1 MMSDMI
7 KAFGTTGTPTG
18 PTYKHPLEEEIIR
31 ESSSMLMKIPEGKRL
46 LKYAKDQDINFHA
59 ITGREPNYR
68 RGDAHNLFL
77 ICPANTKAVDLEEMA
92 CNLGMAIRE
101 IEQPAIGI
109 PWVTAG
115 MAGSDVE
122 RMILNHYLDIIII
135 MCKITDEFVA
145 LNGSTK
151 LVDLIEKLGHAELH
165 RGIRSGLPHQELAEI
180 LRKTIKSV

>member
-1 MMSDMI
+1 MSDML
-7 KAFGTTGTPTG
+7 KAFGTTGATPTG

-31 ESSSMLMKIPEGKRL
+31 ESSSLLMKIPEGKRL
-46 LKYAKDQDINFHA
+46 LKYAKDNDIHFHA
-59 ITGREPNYR
+59 VSGREPNFR
-68 RGDAHNLFL
+68 RGDAHNVYL

-92 CNLGMAIRE
+92 CNLGLGIRD
-101 IEQPAIGI
+101 IEQPSLGMPWAIPGTTG
-109 PWVTAG
+109 VDLEKATF
-115 MAGSDVE
+115 
-122 RMILNHYLDIIII
+122 NHFLDIIIE

-151 LVDLIEKLGHAELH
+151 LVDLIDKLGHAELH